1 MNKKQMDAFL
11 NEIVEEFNG
20 KEFSIEDIKNL
31 DTFID
36 KKKKKKKDPN
46 APKRASSAWI
56 FYTSEKRPQL
66 QEENSDKKMTELT
79 TIMSE
84 MWRNLTD
91 EEKKPYKDME
101 TKDRERYKL
110 EMEEYVENSD
120 TNSDTSDSDTGK
132 KKKKDP
138 DAPKRNIGAMQHFC
152 KVYRSKNSENK
163 YTLKIL
169 RGKWEELEDKSEYE
183 QLALEDK
190 ERYQKEKAEYQESE

>member
-1 MNKKQMDAFL
+1 MAMNKKQMGAFL
-11 NEIVEEFNG
+11 KEIVEVYNG
-20 KEFSIEDIKNL
+20 KEFTIEDIKNL

-36 KKKKKKKDPN
+36 KKKKKKDPN
-46 APKRASSAWI
+46 APKRASTAWI
-56 FYTSEKRPQL
+56 FYTSEKRPDL
-66 QEENSDKKMTELT
+66 RDENPDKKMTELT

-110 EMEEYVENSD
+110 EMDEYEEN
-120 TNSDTSDSDTGK
+120 TDTSDSDTGK
-132 KKKKDP
+132 KEKKKKDP

-190 ERYQKEKAEYQESE
+190 ERYQKEKAEYEESE

>member
-1 MNKKQMDAFL
+1 MDAFL
-11 NEIVEEFNG
+11 NEIVDEFNG
-20 KEFSIEDIKNL
+20 KEFTIEDIKNL

-36 KKKKKKKDPN
+36 KKQKKKKDPN

-56 FYTSEKRPQL
+56 FYTSEKRSEL
-66 QEENSDKKMTELT
+66 HEENPDKKMTELT

-91 EEKKPYKDME
+91 EEKKPYKDLE

-110 EMEEYVENSD
+110 EMDEYEENSD
-120 TNSDTSDSDTGK
+120 TNSESDTGK

-152 KVYRSKNSENK
+152 KVYRLKNSENK

-169 RGKWEELEDKSEYE
+169 RGIWDELEDKSEYE

-190 ERYQKEKAEYQESE
+190 ERYQKEKAEYEQSK

>member
-11 NEIVEEFNG
+11 NEIVDEFNG
-20 KEFSIEDIKNL
+20 KEFTIEDIKNL

-36 KKKKKKKDPN
+36 KKQKKKKDPN

-56 FYTSEKRPQL
+56 FYTSEKRSEL
-66 QEENSDKKMTELT
+66 HEENPDKKMTELT

-91 EEKKPYKDME
+91 EEKKPYKDLE

-110 EMEEYVENSD
+110 EMDEYEENSD
-120 TNSDTSDSDTGK
+120 TNSESDTGK

-152 KVYRSKNSENK
+152 KVYRLKNSENK

-169 RGKWEELEDKSEYE
+169 RGIWDELEDKSEYE

-190 ERYQKEKAEYQESE
+190 ERYQKEKAEYEQSK